1 MGKDEN
7 VAGITVRSNTSKAE
21 DLDFCST
28 GEKKVER
35 GQNWE
40 ILKDIQKVL
49 TGLGGMLDVDT
60 QNEGGIKDNSFVM
73 GIGSLKECFSFKRV

>member
-40 ILKDIQKVL
+40 ILKI
-49 TGLGGMLDVDT
+49 
-60 QNEGGIKDNSFVM
+60 FRR
-73 GIGSLKECFSFKRV
+73 F